1 MIAVEKLEKR
11 FRKPNGDPVMA
22 VDGVSF
28 SAKAGE
34 TLGLLGPNG
43 AGKTTA
49 LRILCTLLQPTGGRA
64 SVNGFD
70 VVSQPNDVRRQI
82 GFVSAN
88 TGIYDRMTAREMVV
102 YYGRMHGLEGAELES
117 RIKDLFDTL
126 AMHDISDVTG
136 GKMSTGQKQKVSI
149 ARAMIHAPPV
159 LIFDEPTNG
168 LDVLIQ
174 RVVLE
179 QVRLLR
185 DRGKCILYSTHI
197 FREVEKVCDRVAIIH
212 HGKVLEAG
220 TLAELRDRRGE
231 HDLEEIFFS
240 LVKA

>member
-117 RIKDLFDTL
+117 RIKDLFE
-126 AMHDISDVTG
+126 
-136 GKMSTGQKQKVSI
+136 QKVSI
-149 ARAMIHAPPV
+149 ARAMIHDPPV